1 MVLASPLH
9 RIKTME
15 PPLIGIT
22 AGNDPRLPG
31 QYVIRW
37 DYVRSIEQA
46 GGIPVVLAPSGA
58 ALHSRLTHRLDG
70 LLLTGG
76 VDIEPSAYG
85 EAFHPSVTRTSPER
99 DEFEFK
105 LTRTAMEQQMPILAI
120 CRGLQ
125 VLNVVMGGTLIQD
138 IPSMIGSEISHDDP
152 KRQRH
157 EFAHQ
162 VTLKNGSRLHKI
174 LKKDH
179 LWVNSFHHQSAK
191 TCGRGL
197 IPAAWAND
205 GVIEALEL
213 ADSHFVIGVQWH
225 PESFWNQNGRFLALF
240 ESFISAARIFSNV
253 LVSQYET

>member
-1 MVLASPLH
+1 
-9 RIKTME
+9 ME
-15 PPLIGIT
+15 CPLIGIT
-22 AGNDPRLPG
+22 AGNDPRTPG

-46 GGIPVVLAPSGA
+46 GGIPVILAPSGA
-58 ALHSRLTHRLDG
+58 ALHSRLTTRLDG

-85 EAFHPSVTRTSPER
+85 EPFHPSVTRISPER

-105 LTRTAMEQQMPILAI
+105 LTKTALQQRMPILAV

-125 VLNVVMGGTLIQD
+125 VLNVVMGGSLVQD
-138 IPSMIGSEISHDDP
+138 IPTMIGPQISHDNS

-157 EFAHQ
+157 ELAHQ
-162 VTLKNGSRLHKI
+162 VILKTESRLYEI
-174 LKKDH
+174 LKMEK

-191 TCGRGL
+191 TLGHDL
-197 IPAAWAND
+197 IPVAWADD

-213 ADSHFVIGVQWH
+213 PDSQFVVGVQWH
-225 PESFWNQNGRFLALF
+225 PESFWNQDGEFLALF
-240 ESFISAARIFSNV
+240 ESFIAAARTFN
-253 LVSQYET
+253 Q

>member
-1 MVLASPLH
+1 
-9 RIKTME
+9 ME

-22 AGNDPRLPG
+22 AGNDPRTTPG

-46 GGIPVVLAPSGA
+46 GGIPMILAPSGA
-58 ALHSRLTHRLDG
+58 ALHSRLTTRLDG

-85 EAFHPSVTRTSPER
+85 ELIHPSVKKISPER

-105 LTRTAMEQQMPILAI
+105 LTETSLEQKIPILAV

-125 VLNVVMGGTLIQD
+125 VLNVVMGGSLVQD
-138 IPSMIGSEISHDDP
+138 IPSMIGSKVSHDDS

-157 EFAHQ
+157 ELAHE
-162 VTLKNGSRLHKI
+162 VTLRTGTRLYEI
-174 LKKDH
+174 LRNDRI
-179 LWVNSFHHQSAK
+179 WVNSFHHQAAK
-191 TCGRGL
+191 NLGSGL
-197 IPAAWAND
+197 APVAWADD

-213 ADSHFVIGVQWH
+213 ANSHFVIGVQWH
-225 PESFWNQNGRFLALF
+225 PESFWNQGATFSPLF
-240 ESFISAARIFSNV
+240 ESFTAAARN
-253 LVSQYET
+253 YNHA

>member
-1 MVLASPLH
+1 
-9 RIKTME
+9 ME

-22 AGNDPRLPG
+22 AGNDPRTPG

-46 GGIPVVLAPSGA
+46 GGIPVILAPSGA
-58 ALHSRLTHRLDG
+58 ALHSRLTTRLDG

-85 EAFHPSVTRTSPER
+85 ESCHPSVKRTSPER

-105 LTRTAMEQQMPILAI
+105 LTKTALQQKMPILGI

-125 VLNVVMGGTLIQD
+125 VLNVVTGGSLFQD
-138 IPSMIGSEISHDDP
+138 IPTMIGSQISHDDS

-157 EFAHQ
+157 ELAHQ
-162 VTLKNGSRLHKI
+162 ITVKTGSRLYEVLRMEK
-174 LKKDH
+174 

-191 TCGRGL
+191 NLGHDL
-197 IPAAWAND
+197 IPVAWADD
-205 GVIEALEL
+205 GVIEVLEL
-213 ADSHFVIGVQWH
+213 PNSHFVMGIQWH
-225 PESFWNQNGRFLALF
+225 PESFWNRDQTFLALF
-240 ESFISAARIFSNV
+240 QSFIAAARTFNECNSASFT
-253 LVSQYET
+253 L

>member
-1 MVLASPLH
+1 VSQNFGFGFALNEK
-9 RIKTME
+9 RME

-22 AGNDPRLPG
+22 AGNDPRTPG

-46 GGIPVVLAPSGA
+46 GGIPVILAPSGA
-58 ALHSRLTHRLDG
+58 ALHSRLTTRLDG

-85 EAFHPSVTRTSPER
+85 ESFDHSVTRTSPER

-105 LTRTAMEQQMPILAI
+105 LTKTAIKQKMPVLAI

-125 VLNVVMGGTLIQD
+125 VLNVVMGGSLVQD
-138 IPSMIGSEISHDDP
+138 IPTMISSKISHDDER
-152 KRQRH
+152 RQRH
-157 EFAHQ
+157 ELAHQ
-162 VTLKNGSRLHKI
+162 ITLKTGTRLYEI
-174 LKKDH
+174 LKMES

-191 TCGRGL
+191 ILGDGL
-197 IPAAWAND
+197 IPVAWAED

-213 ADSHFVIGVQWH
+213 PNSHFVVGVQWH
-225 PESFWNQNGRFLALF
+225 PESFWNQGGTFSALF
-240 ESFISAARIFSNV
+240 GSFVVAARKFSGG
-253 LVSQYET
+253 

>member
-1 MVLASPLH
+1 
-9 RIKTME
+9 ME

-22 AGNDPRLPG
+22 AGNDPRTSG

-46 GGIPVVLAPSGA
+46 GGIPVILAPSGA
-58 ALHSRLTHRLDG
+58 ALHSRLTTRLDG

-85 EAFHPSVTRTSPER
+85 EAIHPSVKKISPER

-105 LTRTAMEQQMPILAI
+105 LTETSLEQKIPILAI

-125 VLNVVMGGTLIQD
+125 VLNVVMGGSLVQD
-138 IPSMIGSEISHDDP
+138 IPTMIGPKVSHDDS

-157 EFAHQ
+157 ELAHQ
-162 VTLKNGSRLHKI
+162 VTLRNGTRLYEI
-174 LKKDH
+174 LKNDRM
-179 LWVNSFHHQSAK
+179 WVNSFHHQAAK
-191 TCGRGL
+191 SLGSGL
-197 IPAAWAND
+197 VPAAYADD

-213 ADSHFVIGVQWH
+213 PNSHFVVAVQWH
-225 PESFWNQNGRFLALF
+225 PESFWNQNATFSPLF
-240 ESFISAARIFSNV
+240 ESFVAEARTFSYY
-253 LVSQYET
+253 SKARFTT